1 MLTLGVAMTI
11 IAFLPPL
18 PLILVLCAIVGFVY
32 GPIAPIYN
40 YVMQT
45 RAPQHLRGRVVGVM
59 GSLAY
64 AAGPLGLVLAGP
76 LADAAGLHATF
87 LALSLPMLLL
97 GLVALSLP
105 ALRDLDRDPT
115 ADPGERRRTWVVK
128 RKRCRGT
135 RVTQTTTRTS
145 RSLVYQQVLDPVAH
159 SLAWSSLVAA
169 IPLLL
174 LFVLLG
180 VLRVT
185 AWVASL
191 ISLAVAIVVAVLV
204 YGMPIGQTLLAG
216 TEGAAFG
223 FFPILWI
230 VINAIWVYQ
239 LTVETGHFD
248 VLRRSFASVS
258 DDQRIQAVLIAFS
271 FGALL
276 EALAG
281 FGTPVAVT
289 SVMLM
294 ALGFKP
300 LKAAAL
306 ALSPTPRPWP
316 SARWPPRSSRWA
328 RSPNCRA
335 TRSVRWSAGRRRSWR
350 CSFPLSW
357 SRSSTAGEA
366 SGRPGPRRS
375 CAGSSSRS
383 PSTPPPTSSRCR
395 WPTWSRRCCRPP
407 RWSCWSASGAPAGTY
422 TEPAV
427 VAGGAADEPTPD
439 FAERVEHPDAR
450 ADVVKA
456 YAPYAI
462 IIAVFVICQI
472 TAVKKL
478 LDKATV
484 KFQWPALDI
493 VSPKGKPVSLTEFTL
508 NLLTTPGTQ
517 MLIAGIITM
526 IALKLSVPR
535 AVKAYG
541 TTLHQLRWA
550 IVTVMAV
557 LALAFVMNLSGQTI
571 TLGTWMAAAGG
582 AFALLSPILGWLGVA
597 VTGSDTSANSL
608 FGALQ
613 VTAANQAGLSDVLM
627 AATNS
632 SGGVLGKMISPQNL
646 AIAAAAVGMN
656 GKEGDIFRRVVVWS
670 VVFLVAAVHPV
681 RAAGLAG
688 AFLDGAVVSTRS
700 IEP

>member
-1 MLTLGVAMTI
+1 M
-11 IAFLPPL
+11 
-18 PLILVLCAIVGFVY
+18 
-32 GPIAPIYN
+32 
-40 YVMQT
+40 
-45 RAPQHLRGRVVGVM
+45 
-59 GSLAY
+59 
-64 AAGPLGLVLAGP
+64 
-76 LADAAGLHATF
+76 
-87 LALSLPMLLL
+87 
-97 GLVALSLP
+97 
-105 ALRDLDRDPT
+105 
-115 ADPGERRRTWVVK
+115 
-128 RKRCRGT
+128 
-135 RVTQTTTRTS
+135 
-145 RSLVYQQVLDPVAH
+145 YQQVLDPVAH
-159 SLAWSSLVAA
+159 SLAWSSLIAA

-204 YGMPIGQTLLAG
+204 YGMPIGQALLAG

-300 LKAAAL
+300 MKAAVL
-306 ALSPTPRPWP
+306 ALVANTAPVAFGAMATPILTLAKVTELPSDTLGAMVGRQTPILSVLVPLALVAIVDGWRGVRETWPAALVCGLVFGVSQYATSNFISVPLADVVASLVSAAAVVALVRVWRP
-316 SARWPPRSSRWA
+316 SRPHA
-328 RSPNCRA
+328 
-335 TRSVRWSAGRRRSWR
+335 
-350 CSFPLSW
+350 
-357 SRSSTAGEA
+357 
-366 SGRPGPRRS
+366 
-375 CAGSSSRS
+375 
-383 PSTPPPTSSRCR
+383 
-395 WPTWSRRCCRPP
+395 
-407 RWSCWSASGAPAGTY
+407 
-422 TEPAV
+422 EPAV
-427 VAGGAADEPTPD
+427 VAGGAADDPTPE
-439 FAERVEHPDAR
+439 FAYRVTHPDSR

-484 KFQWPALDI
+484 KFGWPGLDI
-493 VSPKGKPVSLTEFTL
+493 VSPSGKPVSLTEFTL
-508 NLLTTPGTQ
+508 NMLTTPGTQ
-517 MLIAGIITM
+517 MLVAGILTM
-526 IALKLSVPR
+526 IVLKLSVPR

-582 AFALLSPILGWLGVA
+582 LFALLSPVLGWLGVA

-613 VTAANQAGLSDVLM
+613 VTAANKAGLSEMLM
-627 AATNS
+627 AASNS
-632 SGGVLGKMISPQNL
+632 SGGVLGKMVSPQNL

-656 GKEGDIFRRVVVWS
+656 GKEGDIFRRVVIWS
-670 VVFLVAAVHPV
+670 L
-681 RAAGLAG
+681 
-688 AFLDGAVVSTRS
+688 AFLALLCVLSALQASPVLSWMVPS
-700 IEP
+700 

>member
-1 MLTLGVAMTI
+1 M
-11 IAFLPPL
+11 
-18 PLILVLCAIVGFVY
+18 
-32 GPIAPIYN
+32 
-40 YVMQT
+40 
-45 RAPQHLRGRVVGVM
+45 
-59 GSLAY
+59 
-64 AAGPLGLVLAGP
+64 
-76 LADAAGLHATF
+76 
-87 LALSLPMLLL
+87 
-97 GLVALSLP
+97 
-105 ALRDLDRDPT
+105 
-115 ADPGERRRTWVVK
+115 
-128 RKRCRGT
+128 
-135 RVTQTTTRTS
+135 
-145 RSLVYQQVLDPVAH
+145 YQQVLDPVAQ

-169 IPLLL
+169 LPLLL
-174 LFVLLG
+174 LFVMLG

-185 AWVASL
+185 AWLASL
-191 ISLAVAIVVAVLV
+191 VSLALAIVVAVFV
-204 YGMPIGQTLLAG
+204 YGMPLGQSLLAG

-239 LTVETGHFD
+239 MTVETGHFD
-248 VLRRSFASVS
+248 VLRRSFARVS
-258 DDQRIQAVLIAFS
+258 DDQRVQAVIIAFS

-294 ALGFKP
+294 ALGFRP

-306 ALSPTPRPWP
+306 ALTANTAPVAFGAMATPILTLGKVTGLPSDTLGAMVGRQTPILALFVPLALVAIVDGWRGLRETWP
-316 SARWPPRSSRWA
+316 VALVCGVVFAIGQYATSNFISVPLADVVASLLSAA
-328 RSPNCRA
+328 A
-335 TRSVRWSAGRRRSWR
+335 VVAMVRVWH
-350 CSFPLSW
+350 
-357 SRSSTAGEA
+357 
-366 SGRPGPRRS
+366 PRREQ
-375 CAGSSSRS
+375 
-383 PSTPPPTSSRCR
+383 
-395 WPTWSRRCCRPP
+395 
-407 RWSCWSASGAPAGTY
+407 APA
-422 TEPAV
+422 V
-427 VAGGAADEPTPD
+427 IAGGAADEPTPE
-439 FAERVEHPDAR
+439 FAQRVANPDDRAEVAR
-450 ADVVKA
+450 A

-472 TAVKKL
+472 TAVKNL
-478 LDKATV
+478 LDKATI
-484 KFQWPALDI
+484 KFQWPGLHV

-517 MLIAGIITM
+517 MLVAGVLTM
-526 IALKLSVPR
+526 IVLKLSVPR

-541 TTLHQLRWA
+541 VTLVQLRFA
-550 IVTVMAV
+550 IVTVMVV

-571 TLGTWMAAAGG
+571 TLGTWMAGAGG
-582 AFALLSPILGWLGVA
+582 AFALLSPVLGWLGTA

-670 VVFLVAAVHPV
+670 LVFLALLCVISALQASVLSWMVP
-681 RAAGLAG
+681 
-688 AFLDGAVVSTRS
+688 
-700 IEP
+700 

>member
-1 MLTLGVAMTI
+1 M
-11 IAFLPPL
+11 
-18 PLILVLCAIVGFVY
+18 
-32 GPIAPIYN
+32 
-40 YVMQT
+40 
-45 RAPQHLRGRVVGVM
+45 
-59 GSLAY
+59 
-64 AAGPLGLVLAGP
+64 
-76 LADAAGLHATF
+76 
-87 LALSLPMLLL
+87 
-97 GLVALSLP
+97 
-105 ALRDLDRDPT
+105 
-115 ADPGERRRTWVVK
+115 
-128 RKRCRGT
+128 
-135 RVTQTTTRTS
+135 
-145 RSLVYQQVLDPVAH
+145 YQQVLDPVAQ

-169 IPLLL
+169 LPLLL
-174 LFVLLG
+174 LFVMLG

-185 AWVASL
+185 AWLASL
-191 ISLAVAIVVAVLV
+191 VSLALAIVVAVLV
-204 YGMPIGQTLLAG
+204 YGMPLGQSLLAG

-239 LTVETGHFD
+239 MTVETGHFD
-248 VLRRSFASVS
+248 VLRRSFARVS
-258 DDQRIQAVLIAFS
+258 DDQRVQAVIIAFS

-294 ALGFKP
+294 ALGFRP

-306 ALSPTPRPWP
+306 ALTANTAPVAFGAMATPILTLGKVTGLPSDTLGAMVGRQTPILALFVPLALVAIVDGWRGLRETWP
-316 SARWPPRSSRWA
+316 VALVCGVVFAIGQYATSNFISVPLADVVASLLSAA
-328 RSPNCRA
+328 A
-335 TRSVRWSAGRRRSWR
+335 VVAMVRVWH
-350 CSFPLSW
+350 
-357 SRSSTAGEA
+357 
-366 SGRPGPRRS
+366 PRREQ
-375 CAGSSSRS
+375 
-383 PSTPPPTSSRCR
+383 
-395 WPTWSRRCCRPP
+395 
-407 RWSCWSASGAPAGTY
+407 APA
-422 TEPAV
+422 V
-427 VAGGAADEPTPD
+427 IAGGAADEPTPE
-439 FAERVEHPDAR
+439 FAQRVANPDDRAEVAR
-450 ADVVKA
+450 A

-472 TAVKKL
+472 TAVKNL
-478 LDKATV
+478 LDKATI
-484 KFQWPALDI
+484 KFQWPGLHV

-517 MLIAGIITM
+517 MLVAGVLTM
-526 IALKLSVPR
+526 IVLKLSVPR

-541 TTLHQLRWA
+541 VTLVQLRFA
-550 IVTVMAV
+550 IVTVMVV

-571 TLGTWMAAAGG
+571 TLGTWMAGAGG
-582 AFALLSPILGWLGVA
+582 AFALLSPVLGWLGTA

-670 VVFLVAAVHPV
+670 LVFLALLCVISALQASVLSWMVP
-681 RAAGLAG
+681 
-688 AFLDGAVVSTRS
+688 
-700 IEP
+700 